1 MSPSSYYTIA
11 QIAITLTGFIAIIIA
26 IQHDDTKFSNLAI
39 VTILGTTVGA
49 MIFSFIPE
57 MLMSI
62 TDETTAWRIS
72 NGTFGIYHLGLI
84 LNHQA
89 RQLQF
94 KKNSP
99 VQLIIVLL
107 SIFLVVGLKLAVALG
122 FFLDYANVIFFFGL
136 LWCVF
141 IPLYLFSMIIL
152 DINKN

>member
-26 IQHDDTKFSNLAI
+26 IQHDDTKFPNLAI

-49 MIFSFIPE
+49 MIFSFVPE

-99 VQLIIVLL
+99 IQLIIVLL

-122 FFLDYANVIFFFGL
+122 FFLDYANVIFFLGL

-152 DINKN
+152 DINKG